1 MKKLEISL
9 IFGLAVTA
17 AALIAGLPFA
27 SACSEVRE
35 DTLRLH
41 IVADS
46 DSEADQSVKLA
57 VRDAVV
63 KLCADGFSEA
73 EGFCEALARAEAALP
88 EIERAANEVLKREG
102 FGYSAHAEIR
112 RMYFDARSYG
122 EVTLPSGVYTALRV
136 TLGSG
141 EGKNWWCVLYPSLC
155 IASSS
160 EDALEEYS
168 ENERTVVL
176 GGERYAVRFKL
187 EEWFR
192 ELFGGDE
199 ERGTEND

>member
-9 IFGLAVTA
+9 FLGLVLSA
-17 AALIAGLPFA
+17 AALFAGLPFA

-41 IVADS
+41 VVADS
-46 DSEADQSVKLA
+46 DSERDQAVKLE

-63 KLCADGFSEA
+63 GVCADLFAGA
-73 EGFCEALARAEAALP
+73 GGYDGAVQRAGAALP
-88 EIERAANEVLKREG
+88 EIERAANAVLAAEG
-102 FGYSAHAEIR
+102 FEYRARAELK

-136 TLGSG
+136 TLGKG
-141 EGKNWWCVLYPSLC
+141 EGKNWWCVLYPALC

-160 EDALEEYS
+160 ADALEEYS
-168 ENERTVVL
+168 EQERTVVL

-192 ELFGGDE
+192 ELFGEDG
-199 ERGTEND
+199 GTE